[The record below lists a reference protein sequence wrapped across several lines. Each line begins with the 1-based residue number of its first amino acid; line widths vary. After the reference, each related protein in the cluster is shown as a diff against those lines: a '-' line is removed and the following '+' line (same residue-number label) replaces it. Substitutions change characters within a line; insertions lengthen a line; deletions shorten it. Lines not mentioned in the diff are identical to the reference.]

1 MCSVDCVNAKT
12 WCDMNE
18 VAPVSTQVGEGEGDK
33 CLQASLEL
41 TLLLLTSKRLK
52 IYYNDGFKIAQVH
65 Y

>member
-1 MCSVDCVNAKT
+1 MCSVDCANAKT

-18 VAPVSTQVGEGEGDK
+18 VAPVSTHAGEGVGGDK

-41 TLLLLTSKRLK
+41 TLASKKIK
-52 IYYNDGFKIAQVH
+52 IYYTDGFKIAQVH